1 MTRADALAA
10 LSKRDAM
17 CLYAGEASAY
27 YGPRSEGY
35 PMEAAESRDA
45 TVPDAPKGNWVGRF
59 LPAAARPYARLARL
73 DRPIGWWLLL
83 WPCWWSSAL
92 ATNSLEFQYPDLGQL
107 LLFLVGAI
115 VMRGAGCT
123 YNDIVDRHIDAR
135 VERTRLRPIPSG
147 QVSVAGAI
155 VFLIVQLLIGLF
167 VLIQFGTFTIL
178 LGLASVGTIVIY
190 PFLKRFTNWPQ
201 VGLGL
206 AFSWGALMG
215 WSGLLDDLHPA
226 SILLYVGSFFWVIG
240 YDTIYASQDKEDD
253 ALAGVHSTALLFGKR
268 ANILIGVCYALATAF
283 FAASFSFAE
292 VELVSYVGLAL
303 GAAHLA
309 WQVAT
314 LDTENPERCL
324 KLFRSN
330 RDFGWIIFLGI
341 IIDGW
346 LTGW

>member
-1 MTRADALAA
+1 
-10 LSKRDAM
+10 
-17 CLYAGEASAY
+17 
-27 YGPRSEGY
+27 
-35 PMEAAESRDA
+35 MEAAESRDA

-167 VLIQFGTFTIL
+167 VLIINTAL
-178 LGLASVGTIVIY
+178 LAATAWVAGQLD
-190 PFLKRFTNWPQ
+190 
-201 VGLGL
+201 L
-206 AFSWGALMG
+206 AFSIDGF
-215 WSGLLDDLHPA
+215 WS
-226 SILLYVGSFFWVIG
+226 
-240 YDTIYASQDKEDD
+240 
-253 ALAGVHSTALLFGKR
+253 
-268 ANILIGVCYALATAF
+268 AF
-283 FAASFSFAE
+283 FSALIISIVSLVASTF
-292 VELVSYVGLAL
+292 VHGTVRRI
-303 GAAHLA
+303 
-309 WQVAT
+309 T
-314 LDTENPERCL
+314 
-324 KLFRSN
+324 
-330 RDFGWIIFLGI
+330 
-341 IIDGW
+341 
-346 LTGW
+346 